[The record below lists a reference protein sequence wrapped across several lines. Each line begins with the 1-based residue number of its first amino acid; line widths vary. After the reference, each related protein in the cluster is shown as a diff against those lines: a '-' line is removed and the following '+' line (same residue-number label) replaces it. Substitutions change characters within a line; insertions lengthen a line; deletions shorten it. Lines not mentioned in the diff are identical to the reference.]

1 MASLS
6 PQLKGKPRKE
16 IIEDAKQELAEMDE
30 VKAWNTK
37 FDRIQKVKSLPVEG
51 DLNKIIKYENSLEQS
66 IFRNLA
72 ALKTLQENRE
82 KIGSTEDD
90 LLELPD
96 SGG

>member
-72 ALKTLQENRE
+72 ALKTLQENR
-82 KIGSTEDD
+82 KKPGSSEGD
-90 LLELPD
+90 LLELPAY
-96 SGG
+96 SG

>member
-6 PQLKGKPRKE
+6 PQLKEKLRKE

-30 VKAWNTK
+30 VKTWNIK

-51 DLNKIIKYENSLEQS
+51 DLNKIIKYENSLERS

-72 ALKTLQENRE
+72 ALKTLQENR
-82 KIGSTEDD
+82 KKPGSVEDD
-90 LLELPD
+90 FLDLPS